1 MKKNEMK
8 KQDEKNLKAGKKLS
22 LSKETLRRLDAAD
35 LAHVVGGDWPDRT
48 VDGPCTS
55 LRTC

>member
-8 KQDEKNLKAGKKLS
+8 KQDQGLKTGKKLS

-35 LAHVVGGDWPDRT
+35 LAQVVGGELPDRT